1 MARPARAIWSVG
13 NGIWAVLP
21 LATQWH
27 LGSNS
32 PNVTA
37 TSRCQRQIELGSSSH
52 RWQCDSRSPTLGGC
66 KKGALDSES
75 LLSEIE
81 QVQQREA
88 LGRSKGGF
96 STKIHL
102 RCDGNGLPITFL
114 LTVGERH
121 ETVVFEQ
128 LMEQG
133 AVKRTTGGRP
143 RIRPHRVVGDKGYS
157 SGAIRRYLRRR
168 GIRLTIPRKDNE
180 KHRGKFDKSIYRT
193 RNVVERCFN
202 RLKQFRRIA
211 TRYEKKAE
219 NYLAMLT
226 LASIHL
232 WL

>member
-1 MARPARAIWSVG
+1 M
-13 NGIWAVLP
+13 
-21 LATQWH
+21 
-27 LGSNS
+27 
-32 PNVTA
+32 
-37 TSRCQRQIELGSSSH
+37 
-52 RWQCDSRSPTLGGC
+52 
-66 KKGALDSES
+66 
-75 LLSEIE
+75 
-81 QVQQREA
+81 QQREA

-102 RCDGNGLPITFL
+102 RCDGNGLPITFV

-133 AVKRTTGGRP
+133 AVRRTAGGRP
-143 RIRPHRVVGDKGYS
+143 RLRPRRVVGDKGYS

-168 GIRLTIPRKDNE
+168 GIRFTIPRKDNE

-211 TRYEKKAE
+211 TRYEKNAE

-226 LASIHL
+226 LASIQL

>member
-1 MARPARAIWSVG
+1 MG
-13 NGIWAVLP
+13 DGIGTVLP

-27 LGSNS
+27 LESDSSDLAAASGC
-32 PNVTA
+32 
-37 TSRCQRQIELGSSSH
+37 RRQIELGGSSC
-52 RWQCDSRSPTLGGC
+52 RRQCDSRSSTLGGC
-66 KKGALDSES
+66 KKGALDPES
-75 LLSEIE
+75 SLSEIE

-133 AVKRTTGGRP
+133 AVKRPHRGRP
-143 RIRPHRVVGDKGYS
+143 RLRPHRVVGDKGYS

-168 GIRLTIPRKDNE
+168 GIRFTIPRKSNE
-180 KHRGKFDKSIYRT
+180 KHRGRFDQAIYRT

-226 LASIHL
+226 LASIQL